1 MRDMGLMRVLP
12 FAKHLLRE
20 HVVPGTVAIDMT
32 AGNGHD
38 TLFLAELVGDGHV
51 YAFDVQ
57 EEAVVATR
65 QRLEEAGMA
74 ERVSVIHDSHHTVQ
88 TIVADETR
96 PITAAVFNLGYLPGS
111 DKTVT
116 TTGETTIDALRQ
128 LQDVMAIGGVIVVV
142 IYHGHDSGKIERDEV
157 LAYVESLDQKQ
168 AGVLRYGFI
177 NQVNHP
183 PFIIAI
189 EKRA

>member
-1 MRDMGLMRVLP
+1 
-12 FAKHLLRE
+12 
-20 HVVPGTVAIDMT
+20 
-32 AGNGHD
+32 
-38 TLFLAELVGDGHV
+38 
-51 YAFDVQ
+51 
-57 EEAVVATR
+57 
-65 QRLEEAGMA
+65 MA

-157 LAYVESLDQKQ
+157 LAYVEALDQKQ

>member
-1 MRDMGLMRVLP
+1 MGLMRVLP
-12 FAKHLLRE
+12 FAKHLLNE
-20 HVVPGTVAIDMT
+20 HVTDGAVAIDMT

-38 TLFLAELVGDGHV
+38 TLFLAERVGSGHV

-57 EEAVVATR
+57 QEAVTATTAR
-65 QRLEEAGMA
+65 IEAAGLLD
-74 ERVSVIHDSHHTVQ
+74 RVSIIHDSHHTVKA
-88 TIVADETR
+88 IVAEESR

-111 DKTVT
+111 DKSIT
-116 TTGETTIDALRQ
+116 TTGNTTIDALEQ
-128 LQDVMAIGGVIVVV
+128 LLDVMAVGGVIVVV
-142 IYHGHDSGKIERDEV
+142 IYHGHDSGKVERDEV

-168 AGVLRYGFI
+168 AGVLRYGFV

-183 PFIIAI
+183 PFIVAI

>member
-20 HVVPGTVAIDMT
+20 HVMPGTVAIDMT

-57 EEAVVATR
+57 EEAVTATR
-65 QRLEEAGMA
+65 QRLEEAGIS
-74 ERVSVIHDSHHTVQ
+74 ERVSVIHDSHHTVR
-88 TIVADETR
+88 TVVENETR

-142 IYHGHDSGKIERDEV
+142 IYHGHDSGKVERDEV

>member
-1 MRDMGLMRVLP
+1 MGLMRVLP

-20 HVVPGTVAIDMT
+20 HAKPGTVVIDMT

-38 TLFLAELVGDGHV
+38 TLFLAELIENGHV

-57 EEAVVATR
+57 EAAVFATR
-65 QRLEEAGMA
+65 QRLEEAGLT
-74 ERVSVIHDSHHTVQ
+74 ERVSVIHDSHHTVREVV
-88 TIVADETR
+88 TDETR

-116 TTGETTIDALRQ
+116 TSGQTTIDALEQ
-128 LQDVMAIGGVIVVV
+128 LLDIMAVGGIIVVV
-142 IYHGHDSGKIERDEV
+142 IYHGHDSGKAERDDV
-157 LAYVESLDQKQ
+157 LAYVEALDQKK

-183 PFIIAI
+183 PFIVAI

>member
-88 TIVADETR
+88 TVVADETR

>member
-65 QRLEEAGMA
+65 QRLEEAGMS

-88 TIVADETR
+88 TVVADETR

-116 TTGETTIDALRQ
+116 TIGETTIDALRQ

>member
-1 MRDMGLMRVLP
+1 MGLMRVLP

-65 QRLEEAGMA
+65 QRLEEAGMS